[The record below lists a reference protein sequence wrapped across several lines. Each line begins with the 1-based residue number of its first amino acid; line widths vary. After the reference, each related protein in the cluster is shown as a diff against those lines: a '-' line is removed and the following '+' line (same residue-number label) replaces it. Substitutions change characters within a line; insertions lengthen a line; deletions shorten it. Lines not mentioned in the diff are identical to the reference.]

1 MTAPSRRSRT
11 KRRIWPSATSSSR
24 TAPTPMTVAT
34 ASSQPRVAAG
44 PGDGDVDRHQA
55 EEDLERRDQVDPDEV
70 GHQLQPAG
78 ALADQRVAPVLVVKT
93 GEPDHPVDGEPDR
106 PQGDHGEHE
115 DGPEVVA
122 GSARSR
128 APSSRRGTAAARSSR
143 RRRSWSCGATGSPR
157 TPRPWRSRR
166 RSARPARG
174 GRCPVPRPARRS
186 PRRRRGGRPPPRAP
200 TTRPCPPDE
209 DSGTC
214 SSFSIFSAAPGR
226 PPRRPG
232 RAPGPRAGW
241 APPRHTAC
249 SRRVRSRPPTLMRT
263 RRPVARSSRIACAPR
278 AAGPAPAATADRT
291 AAVLDSSRAGAAV
304 SSPSSARSRTVRVPD
319 PGSRTTSGVA
329 ARVAA
334 VTRRPERWAQGWPG
348 PTTTTSVSVP
358 TRRCCRSS
366 GASGPS
372 TKPRS
377 TSPAATSVA
386 TRSLFVA
393 VMVTSVGTWP
403 SCA

>member
-1 MTAPSRRSRT
+1 MPPARR
-11 KRRIWPSATSSSR
+11 
-24 TAPTPMTVAT
+24 
-34 ASSQPRVAAG
+34 
-44 PGDGDVDRHQA
+44 
-55 EEDLERRDQVDPDEV
+55 EDHD
-70 GHQLQPAG
+70 A
-78 ALADQRVAPVLVVKT
+78 
-93 GEPDHPVDGEPDR
+93 
-106 PQGDHGEHE
+106 
-115 DGPEVVA
+115 
-122 GSARSR
+122 
-128 APSSRRGTAAARSSR
+128 
-143 RRRSWSCGATGSPR
+143 
-157 TPRPWRSRR
+157 WRSRR

-174 GRCPVPRPARRS
+174 GRCPVPRPATRS
-186 PRRRRGGRPPPRAP
+186 PHRRRGGRPPPRVSS
-200 TTRPCPPDE
+200 TRPCSPDE

-249 SRRVRSRPPTLMRT
+249 SRRVRSRPATLMRT
-263 RRPVARSSRIACAPR
+263 SRPVARSSRIACAPS

-304 SSPSSARSRTVRVPD
+304 CSPSSARSRTVRVPD

-334 VTRRPERWAQGWPG
+334 VTRRPERWAHGWPG

-386 TRSLFVA
+386 TRSLLVA

-403 SCA
+403 SCACRARSATSQPGSRCSAMVRLAAMLRWPRRSARSAAMPASSCSAASSTRPPTAPAARRSGSAPTRGATGRAAARPTSDSMVRTRDDAACWVMPSSAAAALRLPVRATTTSSSSARSSGTWDPSTRHKVTL